1 MHLPGQKNAFLL
13 WCGSKQHKCAN
24 VTYCVFYV
32 ALSFKVIPWICVSA
46 YTSIVKKRLRILL
59 NLTAKRTANTH
70 IPSPLVPLKQHYDRV
85 KLGIEV
91 AVTSFQGWWK
101 REREFRWVRTIQ
113 GMLLIRGWCMSC
125 PTLESAPSSTQ
136 RWHKESNTALSQFW
150 SGNVQIFVCHQRV
163 YCSLLPPEWG
173 CAINVKRLLSA
184 IRPPLH
190 QPVAT
195 AGIRIA
201 KE

>member
-1 MHLPGQKNAFLL
+1 MVSFPCQGCPAAQVGDFLPLTVTLMFVRNLCVHVLHISSSDGCPKELEKWPVHLPGQKNAFLL

-59 NLTAKRTANTH
+59 NLNAKRTANTH

-101 REREFRWVRTIQ
+101 REREFRWVQTIQ

-125 PTLESAPSSTQ
+125 PTLESALNLT
-136 RWHKESNTALSQFW
+136 
-150 SGNVQIFVCHQRV
+150 
-163 YCSLLPPEWG
+163 
-173 CAINVKRLLSA
+173 
-184 IRPPLH
+184 
-190 QPVAT
+190 
-195 AGIRIA
+195 
-201 KE
+201 